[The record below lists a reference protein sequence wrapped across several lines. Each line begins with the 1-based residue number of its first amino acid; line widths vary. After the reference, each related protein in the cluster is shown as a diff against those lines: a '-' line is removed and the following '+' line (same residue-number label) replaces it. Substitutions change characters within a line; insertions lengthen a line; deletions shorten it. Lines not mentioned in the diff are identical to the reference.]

1 MRKIA
6 VSICSLLILAFVGI
20 STVSCKKEAA
30 PAAKT
35 TTAKSAGDAKKGALP
50 NYRYVDSDTL
60 LEKYNLAKDYQEEM
74 LRMQDNLDNTAR
86 QQQSAIEGLAAQFQK
101 KQQSNGYASEAE
113 MQRDMSTLQQRQT
126 AAQNQLG
133 RMQSDMQTRMAAAQ
147 RTVQDSILS
156 YIEEY
161 NKAHGYDA
169 IFMKAATLYIDPAL
183 DITDEI
189 LKGLN
194 ERYNKVKK

>member
-1 MRKIA
+1 MKKA
-6 VSICSLLILAFVGI
+6 VISLFSLLMVLAVGVN
-20 STVSCKKEAA
+20 TTSCKNEKA

-35 TTAKSAGDAKKGALP
+35 TQAKPKAGASKDLP

-74 LRMQDNLDNTAR
+74 LRLQNNLDNTAR
-86 QQQSAIEGLAAQFQK
+86 QQQSSIEALAAQYQK
-101 KQQSNGYASEAE
+101 KQQNNGYTSEAE
-113 MQRDMSTLQQRQT
+113 MQRDMQNLSQRQT

-133 RMQSDMQTRMAAAQ
+133 KMQNDLQTQIAAAQ
-147 RTVQDSILS
+147 RTVQDSIVN
-156 YIEEY
+156 YIKEY
-161 NKAHGYDA
+161 NAAHGYDA

-183 DITDEI
+183 DITDEV